1 MVKLGMKERY
11 CIMVIGIFIMTLGIS
26 LSTKAQLGTTPIASI
41 PFVVSLGTG
50 ISLGVVLL
58 CFNAF
63 FIFMQYILLKDNFTK
78 MHLMQ
83 IPVAIIFSVFQ
94 DLTMAMV
101 SGVVPSNLLECWGLI
116 VLSVIVLG
124 IGVAIEVF
132 ARISMVPGE
141 GIVMA
146 LSIKSK
152 IQFSKMKI
160 IFDITNVTTAAVLS
174 FIIFGYL
181 NGVRE
186 GTIFAAIFVGV
197 VVRYTTKLLKHIFP
211 DPENNIS

>member
-1 MVKLGMKERY
+1 
-11 CIMVIGIFIMTLGIS
+11 
-26 LSTKAQLGTTPIASI
+26 
-41 PFVVSLGTG
+41 
-50 ISLGVVLL
+50 
-58 CFNAF
+58 
-63 FIFMQYILLKDNFTK
+63 